1 MPGITPGGG
10 RPHKRTTAS
19 QMVQDSLRH
28 RIVTLAL
35 VPGTAL
41 SRAEI
46 AEAYGVSQTPVRD
59 AMMKLEEEGLLFV
72 YPQSKTVVS
81 KIDISHARETQ
92 YLRLSLELEVTRQ
105 LTRDPDGANL
115 RVPQRILDAQKEVL
129 DRDDTLVRFAAL
141 DNLFHQS
148 LCDLVGV
155 SNLWVLITARSGHI
169 DRLRKLNLPDP
180 GKPLNILSY
189 HEGILTAIRSGDLAL
204 VDRMVREHL
213 SGTLSSVDQIRDRY
227 PDYF

>member
-1 MPGITPGGG
+1 
-10 RPHKRTTAS
+10 
-19 QMVQDSLRH
+19 MVQDSLRH

-81 KIDISHARETQ
+81 KIDIGHARETQ
-92 YLRLSLELEVTRQ
+92 FLRLSLELEVTRQ
-105 LTRDPDGANL
+105 LTRRSDKRDL
-115 RVPQRILDAQKEVL
+115 TVPHRILSAQKDAL
-129 DRDDTLVRFAAL
+129 DRDETLDRFGAL
-141 DNLFHQS
+141 DRLFHQS
-148 LCDLVGV
+148 LCEMMGV
-155 SNLWVLITARSGHI
+155 SNLWLLISARSGHI
-169 DRLRKLNLPDP
+169 DRLRALNLPDP
-180 GKPLNILSY
+180 GKPRSILEY
-189 HEGILTAIRSGDLAL
+189 HEGILDAIGTGDLPL

-213 SGTLSSVDQIRDRY
+213 SGTLASVDQIRDRY